1 MGTRNKLASNS
12 NEGLADDT
20 DVTPA
25 RLAANSNEDAVSDD
39 D

>member
-1 MGTRNKLASNS
+1 MGTRNKLAANS
-12 NEGLADDT
+12 NELLTDDA

-25 RLAANSNEDAVSDD
+25 RLAANSNEDAASDD

>member
-1 MGTRNKLASNS
+1 MGNRARIAANS
-12 NEGLADDT
+12 NEDLTDGT

-25 RLAANSNEDAVSDD
+25 RISVNSNEDAASDD

>member
-1 MGTRNKLASNS
+1 MGTPNKLASNS
-12 NEGLADDT
+12 NEALTDDT

-25 RLAANSNEDAVSDD
+25 RLAANSNEDAASDD